1 MHAVQQT
8 WNADEHVWLDQCKV
22 KFDLLNITRVVSYV
36 PTSVD
41 HCVDCKSLEDVRQR
55 KV

>member
-22 KFDLLNITRVVSYV
+22 KFDLLNITRVVTELVVNIYV
-36 PTSVD
+36 TFPPV
-41 HCVDCKSLEDVRQR
+41 
-55 KV
+55 